1 MSRFD
6 FDNRK
11 QARRANANRKNG
23 ITVRG
28 SVVLLAGYEGLIS
41 MDITGP
47 EGAERGAALLD
58 KATAR
63 KLGGALTAWGTN
75 TVGCDQYGQPVP
87 KDLVVLQFGFD
98 PDPEKVIHGD
108 PVDPADVKIIMAA
121 NWYEVEGREGLILAS
136 YLDIGGLSELN
147 PADCG
152 IGLEDSPQINRV
164 ADPLKRY
171 SLEDGFYHA

>member
-28 SVVLLAGYEGLIS
+28 SVVLLLGHEGLIS

-47 EGAERGAALLD
+47 EGAERGSALID

-63 KLGGALTAWGTN
+63 ELGAALTAWGTN

-87 KDLVVLQFGFD
+87 KDLVVLPYGFS
-98 PDPEKVIHGD
+98 PCPGKVVSGD
-108 PVDPADVKIIMAA
+108 PLPNHEVRIIMAA
-121 NWYEVEGREGLILAS
+121 SWYEVEGNPGLLLAS
-136 YLDIGGLSELN
+136 YLAIGGLSELN
-147 PADCG
+147 PLDCG
-152 IGLEDSPQINRV
+152 LTLEGAQINRV

>member
-11 QARRANANRKNG
+11 KARRANANRKNG

-47 EGAERGAALLD
+47 EGAERGSALLD

-87 KDLVVLQFGFD
+87 KDLVVLQFGFA
-98 PDPEKVIHGD
+98 PGD
-108 PVDPADVKIIMAA
+108 ETIKGDAVDQADVKIIMAA
-121 NWYEVEGREGLILAS
+121 NWYEAEERPGLLLAS
-136 YLDIGGLSELN
+136 YEAIEGRSEII
-147 PADCG
+147 PEDCG
-152 IGLEDSPQINRV
+152 ILLKNMQINRV